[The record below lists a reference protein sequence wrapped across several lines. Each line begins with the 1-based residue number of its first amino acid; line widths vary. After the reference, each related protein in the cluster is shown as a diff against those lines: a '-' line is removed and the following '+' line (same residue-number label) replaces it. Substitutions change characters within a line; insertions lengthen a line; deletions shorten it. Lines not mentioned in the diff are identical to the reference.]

1 MILVG
6 PWTGE
11 VGYEILCWIPFV
23 RAQLRARRIA
33 PLDVLVVSR
42 GGVASWYQDLA
53 THYVDLFDVCS
64 VEEFRALTE
73 TRRAMNASVTRRHSD
88 KQLVTLP
95 EDRALAQQAADRHG
109 VTIDARITPT
119 KMFAVLTA
127 LRGRGFDLDEADRH
141 FAAPPRPPVRR
152 GRPTAVKFDGN
163 MLMPDTPEARQLA
176 QQLVDGLADPLL
188 LAHPSMDEHATFGL
202 TGPWR
207 PAVDPATN
215 LGAQTETLLGCGGFV
230 GTAGGFAYLASALGL
245 PVRCYYHRKAHRLPG
260 VRWALEWVK
269 RRARRAGVPFS
280 VQELTALARAA

>member
-11 VGYEILCWIPFV
+11 VGYEVLCWIPFV

-33 PLDVLVVSR
+33 PQDVLVVSR
-42 GGVASWYQDLA
+42 GGVASWYADLA
-53 THYVDLFDVCS
+53 AHYVDLFDLCS
-64 VEEFRALTE
+64 VEAFRTLTE
-73 TRRAMNASVTRRHSD
+73 TRRAMNARVTRRHSD

-95 EDRALAQQAADRHG
+95 EDLALAQAAADRQG

-119 KMFAVLTA
+119 QMFAILAA

-141 FAAPPRPPVRR
+141 FAAPPRLVRQT
-152 GRPTAVKFDGN
+152 GPTAVKFYGN
-163 MLMPDTPEARQLA
+163 MLLPDTPEARQRA

-188 LAHPSMDEHATFGL
+188 LAHPSVDDHATFGL

-215 LGAQTETLLGCGGFV
+215 LGAQTETLQGCGAFV

-260 VRWALEWVK
+260 VRWALDWVT
-269 RRARRAGVPFS
+269 RRADRAGVPFS
-280 VQELTALARAA
+280 VQELAALARAA